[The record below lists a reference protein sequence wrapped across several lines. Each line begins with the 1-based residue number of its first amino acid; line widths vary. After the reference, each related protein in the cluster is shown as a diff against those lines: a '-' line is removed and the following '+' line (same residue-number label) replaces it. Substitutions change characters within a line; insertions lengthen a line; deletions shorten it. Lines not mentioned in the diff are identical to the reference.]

1 MQHTSNGF
9 CNITFSSPSGK
20 KNIPPKLTYSA
31 RTGWNEP
38 VPREDHKSHVM
49 ED

>member
-1 MQHTSNGF
+1 MDFVISLSVH
-9 CNITFSSPSGK
+9 PLE

-38 VPREDHKSHVM
+38 VPREVHKSHVM